1 MNGKDL
7 HAKALSVYANEKEN
21 KWLSGA
27 PNLNLSRWFRYEM
40 KETGIE
46 VRLDALES
54 DVSDIQ
60 NDIDNLQTGKEDVAN
75 KAIDF
80 TVVNDI
86 LYPSVNA
93 VVNYIDDELVEIE
106 SNISDLQTD
115 IANMNN
121 DITNIENSII
131 DISSDITDL
140 ETADLDLQD
149 QINDL
154 SSDIAGLSSIH
165 LLVNGNDYTDFKIC
179 KKTFV
184 TSSTSHTIDYSE
196 FGFVTILIPPM
207 LFVER
212 NIANATTACFPI
224 LKSYNATQAVVA
236 VAESK
241 TTTVLLLNT
250 AVEGL
255 ELVSGI
261 TVHIT
266 VIGI

>member
-1 MNGKDL
+1 M
-7 HAKALSVYANEKEN
+7 
-21 KWLSGA
+21 SGA
-27 PNLNLSRWFRYEM
+27 ANLNLSHWLRYEIR
-40 KETGIE
+40 ETGIE
-46 VRLDALES
+46 ERLDALES
-54 DVSDIQ
+54 DASDIQ

-75 KAIDF
+75 KAVDF
-80 TVVNDI
+80 TVVNDV

-93 VVNYIDDELVEIE
+93 VVNYVDDELVEVKDD
-106 SNISDLQTD
+106 ISDLQTD
-115 IANMNN
+115 ITNININ
-121 DITNIENSII
+121 LTTIGDSITTINTDITSIENSII
-131 DISSDITDL
+131 DINNDIVDL
-140 ETADLDLQD
+140 ENVDIDLQD

-154 SSDIAGLSSIH
+154 ASDIAGLSSIH

-184 TSSTSHTIDYSE
+184 TSSTSHTISYAE
-196 FGFVTILIPPM
+196 FGFTTILIPPM

-224 LKSYNATQAVVA
+224 LKSYNTTEAVVA